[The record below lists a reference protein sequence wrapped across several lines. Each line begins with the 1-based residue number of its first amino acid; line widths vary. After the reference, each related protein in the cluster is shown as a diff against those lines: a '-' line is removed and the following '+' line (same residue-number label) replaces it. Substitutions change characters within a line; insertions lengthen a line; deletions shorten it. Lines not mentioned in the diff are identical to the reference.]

1 MLVNLCDLLEDAEKK
16 KYAVGAF
23 NTPTL
28 EAVRAV
34 VSAAEELKVPVII
47 SHAEVHEDIV
57 PIDIIGPIMLEAAK
71 SAKVPV
77 CVHLDHGSTFDL
89 IYKAMDIGFTSV
101 MFDGSSLPYEKNVEL
116 TCKVVKDA
124 HAKGISV
131 EAELGI
137 MTTSSGGENIG
148 VKVGSEN
155 KDIYTNPDLA
165 SDFVK
170 KTNID
175 ALAASFGTAHGIYL
189 KAPKL
194 DYERLRQIQE
204 NTQIP
209 IVMHG
214 GSGVSEE
221 DYRKVISNGVR
232 KINYYT
238 YMSRAA
244 GEDIRK
250 KLRDMEGTAFYH
262 DITSWAIDAMKEDAM
277 RAMKVFYE
285 GKLK

>member
-1 MLVNLCDLLEDAEKK
+1 MLVSLCKLLEDAQKK

-34 VSAAEELKVPVII
+34 VSAAEELSVPVII

-57 PIDIIGPIMLEAAK
+57 PIEIIGPIMLAAAK
-71 SAKVPV
+71 SAKIPV
-77 CVHLDHGSTFDL
+77 CVHLDHGSSLDL
-89 IYKAMDIGFTSV
+89 IYKAMDMGFTSV

-124 HAKGISV
+124 HEKGISV

-137 MTTSSGGENIG
+137 MTTAGGGENIG
-148 VKVGSEN
+148 VKVGLEQD
-155 KDIYTNPDLA
+155 DIYTSPELA

-189 KAPKL
+189 TAPKL
-194 DYERLRQIQE
+194 DYERLSQIHE
-204 NTQIP
+204 KTQIP

-221 DYRKVISNGVR
+221 DYRKVINNGVR

-244 GEDIRK
+244 GEAIRK
-250 KLRDMEGTAFYH
+250 KLSDMEGTAFYH
-262 DITSWAIDAMKEDAM
+262 DITCWAIDAMKEDAM
-277 RAMKVFYE
+277 KAMRVFNE
-285 GKLK
+285 IQ

>member
-1 MLVNLCDLLEDAEKK
+1 MLVSLCNLLEDAEKK

-23 NTPTL
+23 NTPNL

-34 VSAAEELKVPVII
+34 VSAAEELNVPVII

-57 PIDIIGPIMLEAAK
+57 PIEIIGPIMLAAAK

-77 CVHLDHGSTFDL
+77 CVHLDHGSSLNL
-89 IYKAMDIGFTSV
+89 IYKAMDLGFTSV

-124 HAKGISV
+124 HEKGISV

-137 MTTSSGGENIG
+137 MTTADGGEN
-148 VKVGSEN
+148 VGLKSDSRE
-155 KDIYTNPDLA
+155 KDLYTNPELA

-194 DYERLRQIQE
+194 DYERLRQIQDK
-204 NTQIP
+204 TQVP

-214 GSGVSEE
+214 GSGVSED
-221 DYRKVISNGVR
+221 DYRRVISNGVR

-244 GEDIRK
+244 GEAIRK
-250 KLRDMEGTAFYH
+250 KLADTEGTAFYH

-277 RAMKVFYE
+277 RAMRVFYE
-285 GKLK
+285 GKIH

>member
-1 MLVNLCDLLEDAEKK
+1 MLVSLCNLLEDAEKK
-16 KYAVGAF
+16 KYAIGAF

-34 VSAAEELKVPVII
+34 VSAAEELNVPVII
-47 SHAEVHEDIV
+47 SHAEAHEDIV
-57 PIDIIGPIMLEAAK
+57 PIEIIGPIMLAAAK
-71 SAKVPV
+71 SAKVPI
-77 CVHLDHGSTFDL
+77 CVHLDHGSSLDL
-89 IYKAMDIGFTSV
+89 IYKAMDLGFTSV

-124 HAKGISV
+124 QKRGISV

-137 MTTSSGGENIG
+137 MTTENDTM
-148 VKVGSEN
+148 EN
-155 KDIYTNPDLA
+155 ETNKQDLYTNPELA
-165 SDFVK
+165 SDFVT
-170 KTNID
+170 KTKID

-189 KAPKL
+189 KTPKL
-194 DYERLRQIQE
+194 DYERLSQIHE
-204 NTQIP
+204 KTQIP

-221 DYRKVISNGVR
+221 DYRKVIKNGVR

-244 GEDIRK
+244 GEAIRK
-250 KLRDMEGTAFYH
+250 KLSSLEGTAFYH
-262 DITSWAIDAMKEDAM
+262 DITSWAVEAMKEDVM
-277 RAMKVFYE
+277 RAMRVFYE
-285 GKLK
+285 VKL

>member
-1 MLVNLCDLLEDAEKK
+1 MLVSLCNLLEDAEKK

-34 VSAAEELKVPVII
+34 VSAAEELNVPVII

-57 PIDIIGPIMLEAAK
+57 PIEIIGPIMLAAGK
-71 SAKVPV
+71 YARVPV
-77 CVHLDHGSTFDL
+77 CVHLDHGSSLDL
-89 IYKAMDIGFTSV
+89 IYTAMNLGFTSV
-101 MFDGSSLPYEKNVEL
+101 MFDGSRLPYEKNIEL

-124 HAKGISV
+124 YAKGISV

-137 MTTSSGGENIG
+137 MTTADGGENVG
-148 VKVGSEN
+148 VKSDSKE
-155 KDIYTNPDLA
+155 KDLYTNPDLA
-165 SDFVK
+165 LDFVK

-175 ALAASFGTAHGIYL
+175 ALAASFGTVHGIYL

-204 NTQIP
+204 KTQIP

-244 GEDIRK
+244 GEAIRK
-250 KLRDMEGTAFYH
+250 KLEDMEGTAFYH

-277 RAMKVFYE
+277 RAMRVFYE